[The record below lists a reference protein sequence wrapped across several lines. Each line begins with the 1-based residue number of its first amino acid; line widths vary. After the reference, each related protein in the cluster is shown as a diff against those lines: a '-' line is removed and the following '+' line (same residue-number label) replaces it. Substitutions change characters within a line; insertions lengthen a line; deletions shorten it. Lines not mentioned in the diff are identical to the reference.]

1 MVGQQSPDESDDLDR
16 LLEAF
21 ENQWRNE
28 SPPELDRFLEGLSP
42 GVRQEILTDL
52 IELDQ
57 EYRWKQILSEDEPHT
72 QPVFLKEYVQRY
84 PELGSVAQLNSALI
98 VREFQGRLSTSE
110 EITLSQFATE
120 YDLSDEALIKR
131 LEQVALEQEASLPP
145 AIPGYD
151 RIRPLGQGGM
161 GVVYRARQKRMKR
174 SVAIKLIPAHLH
186 DNADL
191 RKRFEREMQ
200 AAAALNHPHIVTA
213 YHADEYQQMLYL
225 VSELADG
232 QDLSKI
238 IKEQGP
244 FSVERAVSVVL
255 QIAEGLSHAHQRGVI
270 HRDIKPGNL
279 IYNQQKN
286 FVQILDFGLAKFRDQ
301 SELEDDTSSLS
312 HDLTSTGAIMG
323 TVNYMAPEQAL
334 DTKAADER
342 SDIYSLGCV
351 LHYLLT
357 GEPPFRGSSMMSMLL
372 AHREQPIPDL
382 TATRS
387 EIPAEVN
394 AIFSRMIAK
403 DPGDRYASME
413 EVISAL
419 SALGLS
425 LDEEES
431 TLISQEKNSPATEEL
446 VNTTTVIMPEPTGSQ
461 RRNVFLAIGML
472 GVLSF
477 LGIAFR
483 NSWQGD
489 SVPSPKPDLIAESSA
504 MLPSL
509 SPEPAKEKASV
520 KSPDLSPAEEG
531 ELPSLQ
537 EWLKG
542 REILTVALDG
552 SGQFTSIQEACAALK
567 DGQVVEILDQGP
579 YRETL
584 RFGKLPANT
593 GLVSRV
599 GTVLALDT
607 INASSAENVR
617 YSGHGLNNIK
627 GFRLSGIFFSRGGH
641 RRDASLV
648 SIGPSQDVIVDH
660 CVFEA
665 PPSVAFANTHQYAK
679 RHFSYGLT
687 VSGSNKMQISHCI
700 MGSTAAFW
708 LQDATQLSL
717 KHNWFQT
724 GLVDQLTVGTFSDEV
739 KGRCQIDIESNV
751 FEQTRKH
758 CLTLGLLANSDLAL
772 SIQQNTFLGG
782 EAIIFSSDLSHHPVK
797 IQKNVFRGNT
807 KPMWFSDNAKTE
819 LEALPA
825 KWRITENMFFRD
837 YYISESLLRPADGNV
852 KIQTSPYIASL
863 NDPTHY
869 LRYKLLDAADTVPVD
884 CGAFPPGPAPA
895 EGDWLTKLI
904 GRWNF
909 ARPFISEAET
919 DDLEDWLAGR
929 TIRTVS
935 QDGNGEF
942 KSIQTALE
950 ALQPGEVVEVLDQG
964 PYLETIK
971 IVKPL
976 PEDSGLFSR
985 VGTVVG
991 TPEWRTIAHRL
1002 GHENIYGH
1010 YLLVEG
1016 SFRLQGFQFEM
1027 EEASP
1032 GAKVVTINGAYDKHN
1047 SRVVITECIFQSP
1060 ENTSE
1065 TDALADGMQGLMLT
1079 TSGEIHISR
1088 NLFFSRADIALR
1100 GNTIAAI
1107 DQNWFQGGH
1116 TQLVVTGYEDHD
1128 HQTHSVI
1135 IAENVFDKPD
1145 KNGITL
1151 LKAVSNHQTTKI
1163 FHNTFVNSGMTPI
1176 RAQNGFEQQ
1185 KMDISQNLFLTDQTP
1200 IGFSPRPEPDQT
1212 ALKTHWL
1219 IEENAY
1225 SQLPENWF
1233 SNLYKPEA
1241 SLTNISVLSE
1251 TRSSPEY
1258 LHVAEESPVAGATD
1272 EPDKWSPVIGALM
1285 PDSVSADNDWFSDLQ
1300 AKWKKLEKQP

>member
-42 GVRQEILTDL
+42 GARQEILTDL

-57 EYRWKQILSEDEPHT
+57 EYRWKQILSEDETHT
-72 QPVFLKEYVQRY
+72 QPTFLKEYVQRY
-84 PELGSVAQLNSALI
+84 PGLGSVAQINSALI
-98 VREFQGRLSTSE
+98 IREFQGRLSTSE
-110 EITLSQFATE
+110 EITLSQFVSE
-120 YDLSDEALIKR
+120 YDLTDEALIKR

-174 SVAIKLIPAHLH
+174 PVAIKLIPAHLH

-244 FSVERAVSVVL
+244 FSVERTVSVVL

-286 FVQILDFGLAKFRDQ
+286 FVQVLDFGLAKFRDQ
-301 SELEDDTSSLS
+301 SELEDDISSLS

-351 LHYLLT
+351 LHFLLT

-382 TATRS
+382 TETRA

-394 AIFSRMIAK
+394 AIFGRMIAK

-419 SALGLS
+419 SVLGLS

-431 TLISQEKNSPATEEL
+431 TLISQDKNRPVTEEL
-446 VNTTTVIMPEPTGSQ
+446 VNATTVIMPESSRSQ
-461 RRNVFLAIGML
+461 RRNVFLAIGVL

-483 NSWQGD
+483 NSWQSD
-489 SVPSPKPDLIAESSA
+489 SVPSPKPALIAESSL
-504 MLPSL
+504 MLP
-509 SPEPAKEKASV
+509 ASV
-520 KSPDLSPAEEG
+520 PETAAQIASNPVPNQTPATEDDLPP
-531 ELPSLQ
+531 LN
-537 EWLKG
+537 EWLAG
-542 REILTVALDG
+542 REILTVAQDG
-552 SGQFTSIQEACAALK
+552 TGQFTSIQTACRALK
-567 DGQVVEILDQGP
+567 EGQAVEILDPGP
-579 YRETL
+579 YHETL
-584 RFGKLPANT
+584 RFENLPPNI

-599 GTVLALDT
+599 GTVLTLDM
-607 INASSAENVR
+607 ILDSSNYKGR
-617 YSGHGLNNIK
+617 YFGHGFNNIK
-627 GFRLSGIFFSRGGH
+627 GFRLSGIYFSRGGH
-641 RRDASLV
+641 RRDTDLV
-648 SIGPSQDVIVDH
+648 NFARSEDLIVDN

-665 PPSVAFANTHQYAK
+665 PYSVAYDNTFQYKK
-679 RHFSYGLT
+679 RYYSVGLT
-687 VSGSNKMQISHCI
+687 VTGSKKMQISHCI
-700 MGSTAAFW
+700 LGSGADFY
-708 LQDATQLSL
+708 LQDEAQFSL
-717 KHNWFQT
+717 KHNWFQPGIT
-724 GLVDQLTVGTFSDEV
+724 RQLGIATDGDEV
-739 KGRCQIDIESNV
+739 KGRCKIDIESNV
-751 FEQTRKH
+751 FEQTKVRSIH
-758 CLTLGLLANSDLAL
+758 CNLTGNMDLAI
-772 SIQQNTFLGG
+772 SIQQNTFHGG
-782 EAIIFSSDLSHHPVK
+782 EAIGFFSDIYDQTVN
-797 IQKNVFRGNT
+797 IQKNTFLGNT
-807 KPMWFSDNAKTE
+807 QPLWFHLRPTDFD
-819 LEALPA
+819 ALSE
-825 KWRITENMFFRD
+825 KWSFTGNIHFNNHYT
-837 YYISESLLRPADGNV
+837 SEILLRPEDGNV
-852 KIQTSPYIASL
+852 KIQTSSYIASL
-863 NDPTHY
+863 NAPTHY
-869 LRYKLLDAADTVPVD
+869 LRYKLSDTADTVPVD

-895 EGDWLTKLI
+895 EGDWLTELI
-904 GRWNF
+904 ARWNF

-919 DDLEDWLAGR
+919 DDLEDWLTGR

-935 QDGNGEF
+935 QDGKGEF

-964 PYLETIK
+964 PYVETIK

-976 PEDSGLFSR
+976 PEDTGLFSR

-1016 SFRLQGFQFEM
+1016 SFRFQGFKFEM

-1060 ENTSE
+1060 ENTPE

-1088 NLFFSRADIALR
+1088 NLFFSRAEIALR

-1135 IAENVFDKPD
+1135 IAENVFDKPY

-1176 RAQNGFEQQ
+1176 RAQNRFEQQ
-1185 KMDISQNLFLTDQTP
+1185 KMDISQNLFITDQTP
-1200 IGFSPRPEPDQT
+1200 IGFFPLPEPDQT
-1212 ALKTHWL
+1212 ALKTRWL

-1241 SLTNISVLSE
+1241 KLTNVSVLSE

-1272 EPDKWSPVIGALM
+1272 EPDEWLPVIGALM